1 MLSMFNE
8 QEHALRES
16 EHSDWSWQLYC
27 FWRPKRRNVSL
38 LSFMNDRKD
47 ADMYY
52 GWQKE
57 LIGRGNC

>member
-1 MLSMFNE
+1 MIGRGNCIVFG
-8 QEHALRES
+8 
-16 EHSDWSWQLYC
+16 D
-27 FWRPKRRNVSL
+27 PKRRNVSL

-57 LIGRGNC
+57 LIGRGNCFWSTRFS